1 MSVEYE
7 LEEEKWSSCIGNKQS
22 LDEDENMHIEGMKD
36 EDESSPMD
44 DENDQDNQDDFYDH
58 L

>member
-7 LEEEKWSSCIGNKQS
+7 LEEEEKRSSCIGNKQS

-36 EDESSPMD
+36 EDESIPMD
-44 DENDQDNQDDFYDH
+44 DENDNQDDFYDH

>member
-7 LEEEKWSSCIGNKQS
+7 LEEEEKRSSCIANKQS

-36 EDESSPMD
+36 EDESIPMD
-44 DENDQDNQDDFYDH
+44 DENDNQDDFYDH